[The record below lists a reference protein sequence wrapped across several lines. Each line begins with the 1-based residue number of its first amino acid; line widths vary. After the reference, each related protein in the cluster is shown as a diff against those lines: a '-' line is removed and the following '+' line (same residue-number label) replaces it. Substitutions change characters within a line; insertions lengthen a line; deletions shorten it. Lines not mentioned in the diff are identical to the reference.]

1 MTIAAPCRLRDGG
14 ESCQCTIDH
23 RKGYINPRLNELRAN
38 TDKPLLWIF
47 LASIKLFPHSTQDL
61 LTVGRAHFRTEMHN
75 MNISFRNLRAFRD
88 CLAEAPRLCR
98 EVHNA
103 KDITNLL
110 CSMYDLTGDL
120 INGRAS
126 ILTTVLN
133 LHTSEP
139 LKHLCRITGKIGMVT
154 YLNGKFQLFQWRLC
168 CRA

>member
-1 MTIAAPCRLRDGG
+1 
-14 ESCQCTIDH
+14 
-23 RKGYINPRLNELRAN
+23 
-38 TDKPLLWIF
+38 
-47 LASIKLFPHSTQDL
+47 
-61 LTVGRAHFRTEMHN
+61 

-88 CLAEAPRLCR
+88 CLAETPRLCR

-103 KDITNLL
+103 KDITYLL

-126 ILTTVLN
+126 ILTMVLN

-139 LKHLCRITGKIGMVT
+139 LKHLCRITGEIGMVA